1 MNSKQRTRELLAHA
15 LTVAERD
22 GWARMTR
29 EAVAMQAEVSPGLVS
44 ARLGTMAELRRAVM
58 RAAVAAGTLRVV
70 AEGLVLGDK
79 HALRAPESLR
89 AAAAAS
95 IASKQ

>member
-15 LTVAERD
+15 L
-22 GWARMTR
+22 
-29 EAVAMQAEVSPGLVS
+29 AVASQAGVSPGLVS

-70 AEGLVLGDK
+70 AEGLAMGDK
-79 HALRAPESLR
+79 HAMRAPVELR
-89 AAAAAS
+89 AAALS
-95 IASKQ
+95 SLMGVR